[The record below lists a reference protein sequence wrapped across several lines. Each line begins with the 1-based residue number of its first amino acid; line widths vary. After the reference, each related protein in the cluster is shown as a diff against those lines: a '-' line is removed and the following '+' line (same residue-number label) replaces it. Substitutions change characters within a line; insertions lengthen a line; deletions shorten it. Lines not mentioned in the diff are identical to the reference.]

1 MSDVARPEH
10 PAFPFSVGRYTVYEP
25 FASGGMATV
34 HPGLFSGPAGFSRQV
49 AIKRLRPQYAS
60 DPQFVSMFLDE
71 ARLAAR
77 IHHPNVVATLDV
89 IQAEGELLL
98 VMDLVEGV
106 PLSRLLATGNSD
118 ARRIEVVRSI
128 VVGVLH
134 GLHAAHEVKNEAGEP
149 LDLVHRDVSPQN
161 ILVGTDGVPRILD
174 FGIAKA
180 IGRLQG
186 PTRLGEVKGK
196 VHYLAPE
203 QLSGR
208 ATRQSDIYAA
218 SVVLWEGLTG
228 APLFDGE
235 HEAAI
240 LNQVLR
246 GRVAPPSE
254 IVPAVPPAL
263 DEIVMKG
270 LERNTRKRF
279 ESAQEMALALT
290 RAGPLAPA
298 REVAAWVTEQCG
310 TEISALRDKLERD
323 VIPGPVE
330 QPSPP
335 KKSRRHAKYGAALA
349 AAFILCVALI
359 VRAFS
364 TSRSSSDER
373 APPSSSLDVTGGD
386 PLKGTAPAV
395 IAAPSSPAPTEQSPP
410 AVAPSRSDVPPRA
423 RPARGGAKK
432 PCDSPYSV
440 DPDGVRR
447 IRRECL

>member
-49 AIKRLRPQYAS
+49 AIKRLRPQYTG

-77 IHHPNVVATLDV
+77 IHHPNVVSTLDV
-89 IQAEGELLL
+89 IQADEELLL

-106 PLSRLLATGNSD
+106 PLSRLLATGNPD
-118 ARRIEVVRSI
+118 ARRIEIVLSI

-134 GLHAAHEVKNEAGEP
+134 GLHAAHEAKNEAGEQ

-228 APLFDGE
+228 TSLFDGE
-235 HEAAI
+235 HEAAV

-246 GRVAPPSE
+246 GPVAPPSE
-254 IVPAVPPAL
+254 LVAAISPSL

-270 LERNTRKRF
+270 LERNPRKRF

-310 TEISALRDKLERD
+310 TEIAALRDKLERD
-323 VIPGPVE
+323 VMPASVE
-330 QPSPP
+330 ESARP
-335 KKSRRHAKYGAALA
+335 KKPRRLARYGAALGA
-349 AAFILCVALI
+349 LFIVCVALI
-359 VRAFS
+359 VRAFT
-364 TSRSSSDER
+364 TSRPSSDDR
-373 APPSSSLDVTGGD
+373 TPLSSSLDVTGAD
-386 PLKGTAPAV
+386 ALQGTAPAV
-395 IAAPSSPAPTEQSPP
+395 VAASSTPAQREDSPKAP
-410 AVAPSRSDVPPRA
+410 APSRSDVPSKT
-423 RPARGGAKK
+423 RPARGGPKK
-432 PCDSPYSV
+432 QCDSPYSV